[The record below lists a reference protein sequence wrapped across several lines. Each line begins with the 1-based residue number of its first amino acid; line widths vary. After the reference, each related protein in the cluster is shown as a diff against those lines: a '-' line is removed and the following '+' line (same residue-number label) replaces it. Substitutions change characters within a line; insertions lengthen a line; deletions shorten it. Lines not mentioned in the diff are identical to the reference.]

1 MDGEIKIID
10 LDIWL
15 ARFVEKHNSEGK
27 EEFTEW
33 LNV

>member
-1 MDGEIKIID
+1 MDGINKIID
-10 LDIWL
+10 IDAWL